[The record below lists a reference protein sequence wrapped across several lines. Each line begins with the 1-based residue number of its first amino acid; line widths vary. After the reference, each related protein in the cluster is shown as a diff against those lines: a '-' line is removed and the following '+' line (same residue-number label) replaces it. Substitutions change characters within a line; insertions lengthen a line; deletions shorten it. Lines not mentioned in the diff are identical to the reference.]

1 MFLDILKK
9 YGIPFEY
16 INIENINYINTKL
29 IDDINIKN
37 LTWNFEK
44 GANIEASLYLE
55 ELQIRIDDNLL
66 KEFAIS
72 NIIEKE
78 FIQSPL
84 TLDIFSTISFSHDSI
99 DIESNNMLILN
110 VNIHELADIKIL
122 MELDTSKV
130 DNISN
135 VLDLYNALKKIKIS
149 SLNIEYED
157 NGLINIIFKSI
168 SNTRNIKIQDIKYE
182 VITYAELIQKRNG
195 VLGLVKSVNTMMEN
209 PGILNFSYI
218 PEIEMPLFFSIDDLE
233 NGEIMLKARPG
244 EK

>member
-1 MFLDILKK
+1 M
-9 YGIPFEY
+9 
-16 INIENINYINTKL
+16 
-29 IDDINIKN
+29 
-37 LTWNFEK
+37 
-44 GANIEASLYLE
+44 
-55 ELQIRIDDNLL
+55 L